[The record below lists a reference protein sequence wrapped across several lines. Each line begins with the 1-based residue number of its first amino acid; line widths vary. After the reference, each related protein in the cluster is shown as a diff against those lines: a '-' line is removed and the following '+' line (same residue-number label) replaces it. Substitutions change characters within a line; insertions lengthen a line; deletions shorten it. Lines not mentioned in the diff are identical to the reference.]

1 AAGSGGTRSL
11 NVFFFFFVGQP
22 VTFEGTGL
30 HTGERGTVT
39 FRPAPANSGV
49 RFVRV
54 DLPGRPQVQVRPENA
69 HFDPSAGRRTILRDG
84 DVQIHPVE
92 HLPAAAARP

>member
-1 AAGSGGTRSL
+1 M
-11 NVFFFFFVGQP
+11 NVRMQRTIAQP

-54 DLPGRPQVQVRPENA
+54 DLPGYSVNL
-69 HFDPSAGRRTILRDG
+69 HFYPAAGR
-84 DVQIHPVE
+84 
-92 HLPAAAARP
+92 